1 MLPQKGWALGG
12 SSIRGVF
19 LCKYA
24 RSGHD
29 GVFYLQNLKVSAL
42 RFLKYSVGKVAY
54 FEIVKKLSFL
64 RSEAVSEL
72 KNKRGGEVFLNLKT
86 FSSDSL
92 ANFSQ
97 WLDSSDHRV
106 VAGLFGDAVVAYGV
120 LEFASTNDRERIAS
134 IKELFVMEDARS
146 VGVGECLMDFLV
158 NQAIENKVIGIDS
171 FALPGDRET
180 KNFFESQG
188 MVARLIQVYRPIES
202 GNDKT

>member
-1 MLPQKGWALGG
+1 MASHEDL
-12 SSIRGVF
+12 
-19 LCKYA
+19 
-24 RSGHD
+24 
-29 GVFYLQNLKVSAL
+29 
-42 RFLKYSVGKVAY
+42 
-54 FEIVKKLSFL
+54 EILSFL

-72 KNKRGGEVFLNLKT
+72 KDKRGGEVFLNLKT

-106 VAGLFGDAVVAYGV
+106 VAGLFGEAVVAYGV
-120 LEFASTNDRERIAS
+120 LEFASTNDGERIAS

-188 MVARLIQVYRPIES
+188 MVARLIQVYRRIES